1 MKHFL
6 LAMATLW
13 CVAGTFSSFAADN
26 NKWKPLFGKNLEN
39 ANYNPE
45 VWSETDG
52 VLGAVKDESIWTKD
66 EYENFELD
74 LDFKTDVGTNSGVVV
89 YCTDTKDWI
98 PNSVEIQIADDHCK
112 KWGNGKPYEKC
123 GAIYGH
129 LGAVQDKV
137 VKKPGEWNHMR
148 IKCAGQHI
156 MVILNGK
163 KVTEMDMSKW
173 TSGTKNPDGSD
184 IPSWLPKPFAE
195 LPTKGFIGLQGKHG
209 DSLIWFRN
217 IKIKELPR
225 KTREARLFN
234 GEDITNWDKYGTE
247 LWYVKDGLLICE
259 SGPDKQYGYL
269 ATREYYDDFDLTVE
283 FKQEADG
290 NSGVFIRSFVEEKDV
305 KVNGWQVEVAPKGFD
320 TGGIYE
326 SYGRGWL
333 IQIPDEKE
341 NILKQGEWNTMRIR
355 VQGDNVQTWLNGEE
369 MVNIRDK
376 KIGAGQ
382 GRIALQIHDGGG
394 IKVLWRNL
402 HLQTL

>member
-13 CVAGTFSSFAADN
+13 CVASTFSSFAADN

-89 YCTDTKDWI
+89 YCTDT
-98 PNSVEIQIADDHCK
+98 
-112 KWGNGKPYEKC
+112 
-123 GAIYGH
+123 
-129 LGAVQDKV
+129 V

-217 IKIKELPR
+217 IKI
-225 KTREARLFN
+225 
-234 GEDITNWDKYGTE
+234 
-247 LWYVKDGLLICE
+247 
-259 SGPDKQYGYL
+259 
-269 ATREYYDDFDLTVE
+269 
-283 FKQEADG
+283 
-290 NSGVFIRSFVEEKDV
+290 RS
-305 KVNGWQVEVAPKGFD
+305 
-320 TGGIYE
+320 
-326 SYGRGWL
+326 L
-333 IQIPDEKE
+333 
-341 NILKQGEWNTMRIR
+341 
-355 VQGDNVQTWLNGEE
+355 
-369 MVNIRDK
+369 
-376 KIGAGQ
+376 
-382 GRIALQIHDGGG
+382 
-394 IKVLWRNL
+394 
-402 HLQTL
+402 

>member
-1 MKHFL
+1 
-6 LAMATLW
+6 MATLW
-13 CVAGTFSSFAADN
+13 CVASTFSSFAADN

-39 ANYNPE
+39 ANYNTGSLE
-45 VWSETDG
+45 ARLHGTL
-52 VLGAVKDESIWTKD
+52 LGAVKDESIWTKD

-98 PNSVEIQIADDHCK
+98 PNSVEIQIADDHCE

-217 IKIKELPR
+217 IKI
-225 KTREARLFN
+225 
-234 GEDITNWDKYGTE
+234 
-247 LWYVKDGLLICE
+247 
-259 SGPDKQYGYL
+259 
-269 ATREYYDDFDLTVE
+269 
-283 FKQEADG
+283 
-290 NSGVFIRSFVEEKDV
+290 RS
-305 KVNGWQVEVAPKGFD
+305 
-320 TGGIYE
+320 
-326 SYGRGWL
+326 L
-333 IQIPDEKE
+333 
-341 NILKQGEWNTMRIR
+341 
-355 VQGDNVQTWLNGEE
+355 
-369 MVNIRDK
+369 
-376 KIGAGQ
+376 
-382 GRIALQIHDGGG
+382 
-394 IKVLWRNL
+394 
-402 HLQTL
+402 

>member
-13 CVAGTFSSFAADN
+13 CVASTFSSFAADN

-45 VWSETDG
+45 VWSET
-52 VLGAVKDESIWTKD
+52 
-66 EYENFELD
+66 
-74 LDFKTDVGTNSGVVV
+74 DFKTDVGTNSGVVV

-98 PNSVEIQIADDHCK
+98 PNSVEIQIADDHCE

-217 IKIKELPR
+217 IKI
-225 KTREARLFN
+225 
-234 GEDITNWDKYGTE
+234 
-247 LWYVKDGLLICE
+247 
-259 SGPDKQYGYL
+259 
-269 ATREYYDDFDLTVE
+269 
-283 FKQEADG
+283 
-290 NSGVFIRSFVEEKDV
+290 RS
-305 KVNGWQVEVAPKGFD
+305 
-320 TGGIYE
+320 
-326 SYGRGWL
+326 L
-333 IQIPDEKE
+333 
-341 NILKQGEWNTMRIR
+341 
-355 VQGDNVQTWLNGEE
+355 
-369 MVNIRDK
+369 
-376 KIGAGQ
+376 
-382 GRIALQIHDGGG
+382 
-394 IKVLWRNL
+394 
-402 HLQTL
+402 

>member
-13 CVAGTFSSFAADN
+13 CVASTFSSFAADN

-74 LDFKTDVGTNSGVVV
+74 LDFKTDVGT
-89 YCTDTKDWI
+89 KDWI
-98 PNSVEIQIADDHCK
+98 PNSVEIQIADDHCE

-209 DSLIWFRN
+209 D
-217 IKIKELPR
+217 
-225 KTREARLFN
+225 
-234 GEDITNWDKYGTE
+234 
-247 LWYVKDGLLICE
+247 
-259 SGPDKQYGYL
+259 
-269 ATREYYDDFDLTVE
+269 
-283 FKQEADG
+283 
-290 NSGVFIRSFVEEKDV
+290 
-305 KVNGWQVEVAPKGFD
+305 
-320 TGGIYE
+320 
-326 SYGRGWL
+326 
-333 IQIPDEKE
+333 
-341 NILKQGEWNTMRIR
+341 
-355 VQGDNVQTWLNGEE
+355 
-369 MVNIRDK
+369 
-376 KIGAGQ
+376 
-382 GRIALQIHDGGG
+382 
-394 IKVLWRNL
+394 
-402 HLQTL
+402 

>member
-13 CVAGTFSSFAADN
+13 CVAGTFSLFAADN

-45 VWSETDG
+45 VWSET
-52 VLGAVKDESIWTKD
+52 
-66 EYENFELD
+66 

-98 PNSVEIQIADDHCK
+98 PNSVEIQIADDHCE

-217 IKIKELPR
+217 IKI
-225 KTREARLFN
+225 
-234 GEDITNWDKYGTE
+234 
-247 LWYVKDGLLICE
+247 
-259 SGPDKQYGYL
+259 
-269 ATREYYDDFDLTVE
+269 
-283 FKQEADG
+283 
-290 NSGVFIRSFVEEKDV
+290 RS
-305 KVNGWQVEVAPKGFD
+305 
-320 TGGIYE
+320 
-326 SYGRGWL
+326 L
-333 IQIPDEKE
+333 
-341 NILKQGEWNTMRIR
+341 
-355 VQGDNVQTWLNGEE
+355 
-369 MVNIRDK
+369 
-376 KIGAGQ
+376 
-382 GRIALQIHDGGG
+382 
-394 IKVLWRNL
+394 
-402 HLQTL
+402 

>member
-13 CVAGTFSSFAADN
+13 CVASTFSSFAADN

-74 LDFKTDVGTNSGVVV
+74 LDFKTDV
-89 YCTDTKDWI
+89 DTKDWI
-98 PNSVEIQIADDHCK
+98 PNSVEIQIADDHCE

-217 IKIKELPR
+217 IKI
-225 KTREARLFN
+225 
-234 GEDITNWDKYGTE
+234 
-247 LWYVKDGLLICE
+247 
-259 SGPDKQYGYL
+259 
-269 ATREYYDDFDLTVE
+269 
-283 FKQEADG
+283 
-290 NSGVFIRSFVEEKDV
+290 RS
-305 KVNGWQVEVAPKGFD
+305 
-320 TGGIYE
+320 
-326 SYGRGWL
+326 L
-333 IQIPDEKE
+333 
-341 NILKQGEWNTMRIR
+341 
-355 VQGDNVQTWLNGEE
+355 
-369 MVNIRDK
+369 
-376 KIGAGQ
+376 
-382 GRIALQIHDGGG
+382 
-394 IKVLWRNL
+394 
-402 HLQTL
+402 

>member
-13 CVAGTFSSFAADN
+13 CVASTFSSFAADN

-98 PNSVEIQIADDHCK
+98 PNSVEIQIADDHCE

-148 IKCAGQHI
+148 PAPRTRMEAISQVGCPNLSPNYRPKD
-156 MVILNGK
+156 L
-163 KVTEMDMSKW
+163 
-173 TSGTKNPDGSD
+173 SD
-184 IPSWLPKPFAE
+184 
-195 LPTKGFIGLQGKHG
+195 
-209 DSLIWFRN
+209 
-217 IKIKELPR
+217 
-225 KTREARLFN
+225 
-234 GEDITNWDKYGTE
+234 Y
-247 LWYVKDGLLICE
+247 
-259 SGPDKQYGYL
+259 
-269 ATREYYDDFDLTVE
+269 
-283 FKQEADG
+283 
-290 NSGVFIRSFVEEKDV
+290 
-305 KVNGWQVEVAPKGFD
+305 
-320 TGGIYE
+320 
-326 SYGRGWL
+326 
-333 IQIPDEKE
+333 KE
-341 NILKQGEWNTMRIR
+341 NME
-355 VQGDNVQTWLNGEE
+355 
-369 MVNIRDK
+369 
-376 KIGAGQ
+376 
-382 GRIALQIHDGGG
+382 IH
-394 IKVLWRNL
+394 
-402 HLQTL
+402 

>member
-13 CVAGTFSSFAADN
+13 CVASTFSSFAADN
-26 NKWKPLFGKNLEN
+26 NKWTPLFGKNLEN

-98 PNSVEIQIADDHCK
+98 PNSVEIQIADAHC
-112 KWGNGKPYEKC
+112 EKC

-217 IKIKELPR
+217 IKI
-225 KTREARLFN
+225 
-234 GEDITNWDKYGTE
+234 
-247 LWYVKDGLLICE
+247 
-259 SGPDKQYGYL
+259 
-269 ATREYYDDFDLTVE
+269 
-283 FKQEADG
+283 
-290 NSGVFIRSFVEEKDV
+290 RS
-305 KVNGWQVEVAPKGFD
+305 
-320 TGGIYE
+320 
-326 SYGRGWL
+326 L
-333 IQIPDEKE
+333 
-341 NILKQGEWNTMRIR
+341 
-355 VQGDNVQTWLNGEE
+355 
-369 MVNIRDK
+369 
-376 KIGAGQ
+376 
-382 GRIALQIHDGGG
+382 
-394 IKVLWRNL
+394 
-402 HLQTL
+402 